1 MFKIHSG
8 GVPDCISQL
17 FMTNNYGDDDN
28 TRANKHLH
36 KCKGK
41 CEAIYRTF
49 PYQGIYIWNLV
60 LTDINI
66 DISFLTF
73 KKRSNYFYSITTWS

>member
-41 CEAIYRTF
+41 CEYIEHFHTKESIY
-49 PYQGIYIWNLV
+49 GI
-60 LTDINI
+60 
-66 DISFLTF
+66 
-73 KKRSNYFYSITTWS
+73 